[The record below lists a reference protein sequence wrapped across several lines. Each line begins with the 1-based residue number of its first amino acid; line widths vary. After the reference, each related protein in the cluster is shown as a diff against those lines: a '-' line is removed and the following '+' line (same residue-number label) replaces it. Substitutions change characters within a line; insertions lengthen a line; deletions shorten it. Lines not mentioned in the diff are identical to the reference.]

1 MSRLARWWPFHR
13 HKRVANGEA
22 ARQAR
27 QEAAKAVGDAAKRNA
42 EIQREFNRFAAEVEA
57 AMARRRHQ

>member
-1 MSRLARWWPFHR
+1 MRWWPFHR
-13 HKRVANGEA
+13 RKRPTSGDA
-22 ARQAR
+22 ARKAR
-27 QEAAKAVGDAAKRNA
+27 QEAAKAVGEAAKRNA